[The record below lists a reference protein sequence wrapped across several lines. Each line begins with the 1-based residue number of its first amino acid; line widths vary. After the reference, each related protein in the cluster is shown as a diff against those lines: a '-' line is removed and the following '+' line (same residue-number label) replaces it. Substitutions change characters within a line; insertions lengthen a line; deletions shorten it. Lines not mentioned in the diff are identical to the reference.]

1 MIDKDFQVIQ
11 ISTGHDGGAGIAA
24 RRLNKA
30 LCDSGIN
37 SRFIS
42 LRNKDYYPT
51 KFENEI
57 RRNFFERFFS
67 GITAKIQVKLSKKFF
82 FSFYSFD
89 VLSQKKLAKFIS
101 SSSTILHFHN
111 WFNLVDQ
118 KKISKLLRLGY
129 PVVLT
134 LHDERF
140 YTGGCHHAFDCI
152 GFKDGCNNCPQVD
165 KIFKILPSSNLSKS
179 VALFK
184 SGAELL
190 QIIAPSMWIY
200 KRAKESSLL
209 SNHNVRF
216 IPNTL
221 GDFGKLKSNQ
231 KNNFPN
237 LNEPKTIGVASMD
250 GNSYLKGADIIKNL
264 QELFIENSL
273 DYNFVFLSEERFRG
287 DSQLNFWQVID
298 VLLVP
303 SRADNSPNVIH
314 EAKHFDIPVI
324 ATDVGGI
331 TELLEPN
338 FDELIPLDQLSAH
351 VILGLLNDWHIKSRK
366 LNLTKMQNRFSAY
379 SNDSIN
385 DHIQLYKSLLNKTL
399 S

>member
-1 MIDKDFQVIQ
+1 MIDKDFQVIHF
-11 ISTGHDGGAGIAA
+11 STGHDGGAGIAA

-30 LCDSGIN
+30 LCNSGIN

-42 LRNKDYYPT
+42 LRNKDYYPN

-89 VLSQKKLAKFIS
+89 VLSQKKLEKFIS

-118 KKISKLLRLGY
+118 KKISKLLQLGY
-129 PVVLT
+129 PVVMT

-140 YTGGCHHAFDCI
+140 YTGGCHHAFDCN
-152 GFKDGCNNCPQVD
+152 GFKDGCGNCPQVD
-165 KIFKILPSSNLSKS
+165 KIFKIFPSSNLSKS
-179 VALFK
+179 VEQFK
-184 SGAELL
+184 SRDELL

-200 KRAKESSLL
+200 KRAKESRLL

-216 IPNTL
+216 ISNTL
-221 GDFGKLKSNQ
+221 GDFGELKSNQ
-231 KNNFPN
+231 KQNFPN
-237 LNEPKTIGVASMD
+237 LNNPKTIGVASMD
-250 GNSYLKGADIIKNL
+250 FNSYLKGSDIIKNL

-273 DYNFVFLSEERFRG
+273 DFNLVFLSEERFKG
-287 DSQLNFWQVID
+287 KYQLNFWQVID

-314 EAKHFDIPVI
+314 EAKRYGIPVI
-324 ATDVGGI
+324 ATAVGGI
-331 TELLEPN
+331 TELLDLN
-338 FDELIPLDQLSAH
+338 FDELIPIDQLSAS
-351 VILGLLNDWHIKSRK
+351 VILGILKEWNTKNRK
-366 LNLTKMQNRFSAY
+366 LHSTRMQHRFATY
-379 SNDSIN
+379 TSNSVN
-385 DHIQLYKSLLNKTL
+385 EHIDLYKSLLNQL
-399 S
+399 LA